1 MQNIW
6 LKVRN
11 IMSKKWG
18 FSSMGITAFTT
29 RFFYV
34 VATTLMHNKVEK
46 SSYKNVQSGLKFQS
60 VFISGIFI
68 LHQEPEE

>member
-11 IMSKKWG
+11 IMSNKWG

-29 RFFYV
+29 PFFYL
-34 VATTLMHNKVEK
+34 VAATLTHNKVEK
-46 SSYKNVQSGLKFQS
+46 SSYKTVQLGLKFQS
-60 VFISGIFI
+60 VSISGIFI